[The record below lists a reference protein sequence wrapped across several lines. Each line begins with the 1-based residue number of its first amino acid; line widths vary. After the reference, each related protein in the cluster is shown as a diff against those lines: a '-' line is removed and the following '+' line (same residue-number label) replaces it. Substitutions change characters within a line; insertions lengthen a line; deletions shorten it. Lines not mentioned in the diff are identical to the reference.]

1 MCPRIGIAT
10 LGDVRWNPR
19 CRRFYASWTLNLGRE
34 ETTHSSAGEVTTG
47 GVLPGVRSG
56 YTFAWIPRPCSRYP
70 LGFDIIN
77 GDGLEPR
84 YSHHCYVRA
93 DEQLVWCHRGDDNVL

>member
-47 GVLPGVRSG
+47 GVLPGVVIRS
-56 YTFAWIPRPCSRYP
+56 P
-70 LGFDIIN
+70 GFPARVPVTRLASTSSTAMDLNLDTAITAMSALMNNWSGAI
-77 GDGLEPR
+77 GETTT
-84 YSHHCYVRA
+84 SCEA
-93 DEQLVWCHRGDDNVL
+93 